1 MNKITLINPV
11 QAQDVFINHNWT
23 DTAHFFIKGTDDIT
37 EFDILTGS
45 NYSVNSHVTSIIV
58 KFYGS
63 EYTISLDTFEDDV
76 TIEFKDIQGLGA
88 LVFLDNIP
96 YLLRVFRSTNNEEIS
111 LISARFPDLRIIDFG
126 GENKNI
132 KNLEG
137 INACESLHTINLN
150 RCYNLHDFSAL
161 SSLTA
166 LKSLDLSWCQG
177 LTDLSPIEGL
187 TALESLDLSSCQGLT
202 DLSPIEGLT
211 ALTKLNLIKSDFIKD
226 YSGLEGLTS
235 LTNLSIGGNI
245 DGMGNSSTIN
255 LKHLAS
261 LSALKSLVLDTI
273 EDTDFTPLADLTALT
288 DLEFRKCDYLADLS
302 FISGLAALTNL
313 KLHGGIVTDLRP
325 LSSLSALISFQ
336 YDSPTVLDWSP
347 LSGLFNL
354 EIVHLKNY
362 RETCDLS
369 FLECLTS
376 ITDLN
381 FSDCYKLTNY
391 NGLLNLVNLRNLK
404 INYANNLFDL
414 DCIVNSV
421 GLTNLSIVSCD
432 GLVDISALSSKRSL
446 TNLNLSWC
454 QGLTDLSPIEGLT
467 ALTKLNLSYCPN
479 VVKIEPLTV
488 LPNLFIL
495 ELEASPNIRD
505 FERLAGLNQLI
516 ELTWVDPLACTNVL
530 MQCACNR
537 YDTVYIFTNFH
548 RWVKEV
554 FLCKE
559 VSFVSN
565 LLSCIALLEENTIKE
580 PLLAICS
587 AMRIRGLQGE
597 NLNDLDTYHWESWC
611 GMVLQ
616 LSAEDAMACLI
627 AAVSEL
633 NLKRETEVVLAPI
646 IVAASEFIQK
656 HPDEKD
662 AVFTWVNAQLLQLQE
677 TEEMLIA
684 PSASVFFASLNLK
697 EEVVLWL
704 TKATTEKAPLWRE
717 KVLSALIKFYA
728 VKDDFVESKRL
739 LAEMQVPDEKD
750 KAIAVLALAMARK
763 YPIEASFLLD
773 DIKEAAITT
782 EAARKLL
789 ASPEVFTNAQSIYQL
804 LLHLQGNADELAACL
819 ETMIVNDIS
828 GKVADG
834 IKSCFL
840 QKQQSGPSAAV
851 LFELCKHPAILEFVK
866 PRALEKYKAQLQERM
881 LLEIT
886 LAVGQL
892 VEEMKEQEMI
902 EIDEA
907 IELIQLIQKA

>member
-1 MNKITLINPV
+1 M
-11 QAQDVFINHNWT
+11 
-23 DTAHFFIKGTDDIT
+23 
-37 EFDILTGS
+37 
-45 NYSVNSHVTSIIV
+45 
-58 KFYGS
+58 
-63 EYTISLDTFEDDV
+63 
-76 TIEFKDIQGLGA
+76 
-88 LVFLDNIP
+88 
-96 YLLRVFRSTNNEEIS
+96 
-111 LISARFPDLRIIDFG
+111 
-126 GENKNI
+126 
-132 KNLEG
+132 
-137 INACESLHTINLN
+137 
-150 RCYNLHDFSAL
+150 
-161 SSLTA
+161 
-166 LKSLDLSWCQG
+166 
-177 LTDLSPIEGL
+177 
-187 TALESLDLSSCQGLT
+187 
-202 DLSPIEGLT
+202 
-211 ALTKLNLIKSDFIKD
+211 
-226 YSGLEGLTS
+226 
-235 LTNLSIGGNI
+235 
-245 DGMGNSSTIN
+245 
-255 LKHLAS
+255 
-261 LSALKSLVLDTI
+261 
-273 EDTDFTPLADLTALT
+273 
-288 DLEFRKCDYLADLS
+288 
-302 FISGLAALTNL
+302 
-313 KLHGGIVTDLRP
+313 
-325 LSSLSALISFQ
+325 
-336 YDSPTVLDWSP
+336 
-347 LSGLFNL
+347 
-354 EIVHLKNY
+354 
-362 RETCDLS
+362 
-369 FLECLTS
+369 
-376 ITDLN
+376 
-381 FSDCYKLTNY
+381 TNY
-391 NGLLNLVNLRNLK
+391 NGLLNLVNLRNLQ
-404 INYANNLFDL
+404 IDYANNLFDL
-414 DCIVNSV
+414 NCIVNSV

-432 GLVDISALSSKRSL
+432 GLVDISALSSLTALKSL
-446 TNLNLSWC
+446 DLSWC
-454 QGLTDLSPIEGLT
+454 HGLTDLSPIEGLKG
-467 ALTKLNLSYCPN
+467 LTKLNLNYCPN

-488 LPNLFIL
+488 LPNLSIL
-495 ELEASPNIRD
+495 ELESSPNIRD

-633 NLKRETEVVLAPI
+633 DLKRETEVVLAPI

-662 AVFTWVNAQLLQLQE
+662 AVFTWVSAQLLQLQE

-819 ETMIVNDIS
+819 ETMIINDIS